1 MYDLLEYKIEK
12 CDETKKNR
20 KTQGNIME
28 VTIDTY
34 DVRNVVRKS
43 VSVAE

>member
-1 MYDLLEYKIEK
+1 MYDLLKYMTEK
-12 CDETKKNR
+12 CDETKKFR
-20 KTQGNIME
+20 KTQGNITE

>member
-1 MYDLLEYKIEK
+1 MYDILEYMTEK